1 MLLNR
6 LYLTKKENVFSVLQ
20 GDIFSS
26 IIFVPKEEI
35 LLLIEISSD
44 LYIFYYNGRLI
55 TYNKRKN
62 EYYLNY
68 LLDITID

>member
-44 LYIFYYNGRLI
+44 LYIFYYSGRLI

>member
-35 LLLIEISSD
+35 LLLIEIASD